1 MEVKEILIGMAEEN
15 VKAIIEKVLIPGA
28 EEFIKESDNTWD
40 DAVLPFLPQLKEFLL
55 AKADLIDGKVGE

>member
-1 MEVKEILIGMAEEN
+1 MEVKEILLGMAEEN

-28 EEFIKESDNTWD
+28 EEFVKDSENTWD

-55 AKADLIDGKVGE
+55 KKADLIDGVVAE